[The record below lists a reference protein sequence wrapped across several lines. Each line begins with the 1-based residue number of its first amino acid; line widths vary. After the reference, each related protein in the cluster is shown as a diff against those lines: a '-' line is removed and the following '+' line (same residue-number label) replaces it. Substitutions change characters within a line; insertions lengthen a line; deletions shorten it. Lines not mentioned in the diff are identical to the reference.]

1 MIILFYLQFD
11 NDLSDINSTFGVA
24 LCNKTLRHFRHRWD
38 VATSPQRHKTIFTL
52 ILLLA
57 GDIELNPGPVT
68 QKATVWPCGVCQYPV
83 NWEQEG
89 VACDGCSLWHHRS
102 CLSMC
107 SNDYRD
113 LEGTNVVW
121 LCCKCDSINCDSFTF
136 RSYELQTSNSFHPL
150 TEIDSS
156 IDSVHSSVFSPLH
169 TSSPKNRNDFSNS
182 GKKASTRSTSSTSS
196 STYHEPFPDMPK
208 KQNLRIMNINC
219 RSVKENKS
227 EFKVA
232 VDYIKPDIICGTE
245 SWLKGYKPGKTPT
258 SDAIKTSEIFP
269 DNYNVFRNDRGTLG
283 GGVFIAVQNN
293 ISAVECVDFITGCEI
308 EYAKIT
314 LKSKKTLYI
323 GSFYMPHRKLSD
335 LDQLESPLNLLNG
348 SKPKQL
354 ILCGDFN
361 CPDIDW
367 ETLTVS
373 NDPSV
378 QDRNIH
384 QRLIDLTSE
393 HNLTQIHDQPTRN
406 GKLLDLVFTT
416 NPSLIKSSV
425 SVPGISDHDIVVT
438 DVDIKPVYSSQKPKK
453 VYKWNKA
460 NWDNIKSD
468 CEM

>member
-1 MIILFYLQFD
+1 
-11 NDLSDINSTFGVA
+11 
-24 LCNKTLRHFRHRWD
+24 
-38 VATSPQRHKTIFTL
+38 
-52 ILLLA
+52 
-57 GDIELNPGPVT
+57 
-68 QKATVWPCGVCQYPV
+68 
-83 NWEQEG
+83 
-89 VACDGCSLWHHRS
+89 
-102 CLSMC
+102 
-107 SNDYRD
+107 
-113 LEGTNVVW
+113 
-121 LCCKCDSINCDSFTF
+121 
-136 RSYELQTSNSFHPL
+136 
-150 TEIDSS
+150 
-156 IDSVHSSVFSPLH
+156 
-169 TSSPKNRNDFSNS
+169 
-182 GKKASTRSTSSTSS
+182 
-196 STYHEPFPDMPK
+196 MPK

-258 SDAIKTSEIFP
+258 SGAIKTSEMFP
-269 DNYNVFRNDRGTLG
+269 DSYNVFQNDRGTLG
-283 GGVFIAVQNN
+283 VGVFIAVQNN

-323 GSFYMPHRKLSD
+323 
-335 LDQLESPLNLLNG
+335 DQLESSLNLLNG

-354 ILCGDFN
+354 ILGGDFN

-373 NDPSV
+373 KDPSV

-393 HNLTQIHDQPTRN
+393 HNLTQIDDQPTRN

-438 DVDIKPVYSSQKPKK
+438 DVDIKPVYSSQKPKN

-468 CEM
+468 CEMLSNQVSEQVKSDTDIGNLWNIFKCGIHKSVEKNVPSKMCKNKYNLPWVNKNLKLSLKTKARLHRQAKKSGKWDRYRSFQRECNKQFRHAEWNHINSVIQEGLDNKNSKPFWKQC

>member
-1 MIILFYLQFD
+1 MIILFYLQSN

-24 LCNKTLRHFRHRWD
+24 LCDKTLRHFRHRWD
-38 VATSPQRHKTIFTL
+38 IATSPQRHKTILTL
-52 ILLLA
+52 SLLLA
-57 GDIELNPGPVT
+57 GDIELNPGPVN
-68 QKATVWPCGVCQYPV
+68 QKAAVWPCGVCQYPV

-89 VACDGCSLWHHRS
+89 VACDGCSLWHQRS

-121 LCCKCDSINCDSFTF
+121 LCCMCDSINCDNFTF

-150 TEIDSS
+150 TQIDSS

-169 TSSPKNRNDFSNS
+169 TSSPKNRSNFSNS
-182 GKKASTRSTSSTSS
+182 GKKTSTRSTSSTSS

-232 VDYIKPDIICGTE
+232 VDYIKPDIICG
-245 SWLKGYKPGKTPT
+245 YKPDKTPT

-269 DNYNVFRNDRGTLG
+269 DNYNVFRNDRGILG

-323 GSFYMPHRKLSD
+323 GSFCMPHRKLSD
-335 LDQLESPLNLLNG
+335 LDQLESSLNLLMA
-348 SKPKQL
+348 Q
-354 ILCGDFN
+354 
-361 CPDIDW
+361 
-367 ETLTVS
+367 
-373 NDPSV
+373 
-378 QDRNIH
+378 
-384 QRLIDLTSE
+384 
-393 HNLTQIHDQPTRN
+393 NLN
-406 GKLLDLVFTT
+406 
-416 NPSLIKSSV
+416 S
-425 SVPGISDHDIVVT
+425 
-438 DVDIKPVYSSQKPKK
+438 
-453 VYKWNKA
+453 
-460 NWDNIKSD
+460 
-468 CEM
+468 

>member
-1 MIILFYLQFD
+1 
-11 NDLSDINSTFGVA
+11 
-24 LCNKTLRHFRHRWD
+24 
-38 VATSPQRHKTIFTL
+38 
-52 ILLLA
+52 
-57 GDIELNPGPVT
+57 
-68 QKATVWPCGVCQYPV
+68 
-83 NWEQEG
+83 
-89 VACDGCSLWHHRS
+89 
-102 CLSMC
+102 MC

-113 LEGTNVVW
+113 FEGTNVVW

-150 TEIDSS
+150 TQIDSS

-169 TSSPKNRNDFSNS
+169 TSSPKNRNNFSNS

-196 STYHEPFPDMPK
+196 MYHEPFPDMPK
-208 KQNLRIMNINC
+208 IQNLRNININC
-219 RSVKENKS
+219 RSTKENKS

-232 VDYIKPDIICGTE
+232 VDYIKPDIICRTE
-245 SWLKGYKPGKTPT
+245 SLLKGYKPGKTPT
-258 SDAIKTSEIFP
+258 SDAIKTSEIVL
-269 DNYNVFRNDRGTLG
+269 DNYYVFQNDRGTLG

-335 LDQLESPLNLLNG
+335 LDQLESSLNLLNG

-367 ETLTVS
+367 EILTVS

-406 GKLLDLVFTT
+406 GKLLDFWYLLRTH
-416 NPSLIKSSV
+416 LSSNL
-425 SVPGISDHDIVVT
+425 
-438 DVDIKPVYSSQKPKK
+438 Q
-453 VYKWNKA
+453 
-460 NWDNIKSD
+460 
-468 CEM
+468 